1 MIFGM
6 HLATLKW
13 CNMSDTRLKKQINEL
28 RNSLFDNK
36 KNDEKKE
43 LVPANVNSKDKSKP
57 TGIFNDV
64 RSMDNRLAKLED
76 TFYNYAYDSTKILTS
91 FHRNTKI
98 LEKLINEITE
108 KNEISSKTINKIEK
122 QLPHTCPLV
131 PKGGNA
137 VVKKRKDLV
146 KTTIYYLG
154 ILLLISLAV
163 FLSNIVYEII
173 YFKLKS

>member
-1 MIFGM
+1 
-6 HLATLKW
+6 
-13 CNMSDTRLKKQINEL
+13 MSDIRLKKQISEL
-28 RNSLFDNK
+28 RNSLFDKKDNK
-36 KNDEKKE
+36 AEKN
-43 LVPANVNSKDKSKP
+43 LTPANINSKDDNKG

-64 RSMDNRLAKLED
+64 RSMDNRLAKLEE

-108 KNEISSKTINKIEK
+108 KNEISNKTINKIER

-131 PKGGNA
+131 PKGGSA
-137 VVKKRKDLV
+137 TVRKRQDIF
-146 KTTIYYLG
+146 KTIIYYFG
-154 ILLLISLAV
+154 ILILITGAV
-163 FLSNIVYEII
+163 FLSNIIYEII

>member
-1 MIFGM
+1 M
-6 HLATLKW
+6 T
-13 CNMSDTRLKKQINEL
+13 KKIAKI
-28 RNSLFDNK
+28 K
-36 KNDEKKE
+36 KK
-43 LVPANVNSKDKSKP
+43 LQPANINSKENPKA

-64 RSMDNRLAKLED
+64 RSMDNRLAKLEE

-108 KNEISSKTINKIEK
+108 KNEISGRTIKKIEK

-131 PKGGNA
+131 PKTGNA
-137 VVKKRKDLV
+137 VVKKRRDYL
-146 KTTIYYLG
+146 KTFIYYLG
-154 ILLLISLAV
+154 ILLLLAVAV

-173 YFKLKS
+173 YFKLKA

>member
-1 MIFGM
+1 
-6 HLATLKW
+6 
-13 CNMSDTRLKKQINEL
+13 MSEIRLRKQINEL
-28 RNSLFDNK
+28 RSSLFEK
-36 KNDEKKE
+36 KNSEDKKE
-43 LVPANVNSKDKSKP
+43 LKPANVNSNENPKA

-64 RSMDNRLAKLED
+64 RSMDNRLAKLEE

-108 KNEISSKTINKIEK
+108 KNEISGRTIKKIEK

-131 PKGGNA
+131 PKGGSA
-137 VVKKRKDLV
+137 VVKKRKDYFKAFL
-146 KTTIYYLG
+146 YYVG
-154 ILLLISLAV
+154 ILFLLAVAV

-173 YFKLKS
+173 YFKLKA

>member
-1 MIFGM
+1 
-6 HLATLKW
+6 
-13 CNMSDTRLKKQINEL
+13 MSDIRLKKQISEL
-28 RNSLFDNK
+28 RNSLFDKKDNK
-36 KNDEKKE
+36 AEKN
-43 LVPANVNSKDKSKP
+43 LTPANINSKDDNKG

-64 RSMDNRLAKLED
+64 RSMDNRLAKLEE

-108 KNEISSKTINKIEK
+108 KNEISNKTINKIEK

-131 PKGGNA
+131 PKGGSA
-137 VVKKRKDLV
+137 TVKKRQDILKSI
-146 KTTIYYLG
+146 IYYFG
-154 ILLLISLAV
+154 ILILITGAV
-163 FLSNIVYEII
+163 FLSNIIYEII

>member
-1 MIFGM
+1 
-6 HLATLKW
+6 
-13 CNMSDTRLKKQINEL
+13 MSEIRLKKQINEL
-28 RNSLFDNK
+28 RSSLFDK
-36 KNDEKKE
+36 KNNEDKKE
-43 LVPANVNSKDKSKP
+43 LQPANVNSKEKP
-57 TGIFNDV
+57 KATGIFNDV
-64 RSMDNRLAKLED
+64 RSMDNRLAKLEE

-108 KNEISSKTINKIEK
+108 KNEVSVRTIKKIEK

-131 PKGGNA
+131 PKGENA
-137 VVKKRKDLV
+137 VIKKRKDYL
-146 KTTIYYLG
+146 KTAIYYLG
-154 ILLLISLAV
+154 ILLLLAVAV

>member
-1 MIFGM
+1 
-6 HLATLKW
+6 
-13 CNMSDTRLKKQINEL
+13 MSDIRLKKQISEL
-28 RNSLFDNK
+28 RNSLFDKKDNK
-36 KNDEKKE
+36 AEKN
-43 LVPANVNSKDKSKP
+43 LTPANINSKDDNKG

-64 RSMDNRLAKLED
+64 RSMDNRLAKLEE

-108 KNEISSKTINKIEK
+108 KNEISNKTINKIER

-131 PKGGNA
+131 PKGGPA
-137 VVKKRKDLV
+137 TVRKRQDIF
-146 KTTIYYLG
+146 KTIIYYLG
-154 ILLLISLAV
+154 VLILITGAV
-163 FLSNIVYEII
+163 FFSNIIYEII

>member
-1 MIFGM
+1 MTEI
-6 HLATLKW
+6 
-13 CNMSDTRLKKQINEL
+13 RLKKQINEL
-28 RNSLFDNK
+28 RSSLFDK
-36 KNDEKKE
+36 KNTEDKKE
-43 LVPANVNSKDKSKP
+43 LQPANVNTNKNPKA

-64 RSMDNRLAKLED
+64 RSMDNRLAKLEE

-108 KNEISSKTINKIEK
+108 KNEISGKSIKKIEK

-131 PKGGNA
+131 PKGANA
-137 VVKKRKDLV
+137 EVKKRRDYF
-146 KTTIYYLG
+146 KTFLYYLG
-154 ILLLISLAV
+154 MLFLLAVAV

-173 YFKLKS
+173 YYKLKA

>member
-1 MIFGM
+1 
-6 HLATLKW
+6 
-13 CNMSDTRLKKQINEL
+13 MSDIRLKKQISEL
-28 RNSLFDNK
+28 RNSLFDK
-36 KNDEKKE
+36 KDNEAEKK
-43 LVPANVNSKDKSKP
+43 LTPANINSKDDNKG

-64 RSMDNRLAKLED
+64 RSMDNRLAKLEE

-108 KNEISSKTINKIEK
+108 KNEISNKTINKIER

-131 PKGGNA
+131 PKGGPA
-137 VVKKRKDLV
+137 TVRKRQDIL
-146 KTTIYYLG
+146 KTIIYYLG
-154 ILLLISLAV
+154 VLILITGAV
-163 FLSNIVYEII
+163 FFSNIIYEII

>member
-1 MIFGM
+1 
-6 HLATLKW
+6 
-13 CNMSDTRLKKQINEL
+13 MSEIRLKKQINEL
-28 RNSLFDNK
+28 RNSLFEK
-36 KNDEKKE
+36 KGNEEKKE
-43 LVPANVNSKDKSKP
+43 LKPANLNSKENSKG

-64 RSMDNRLAKLED
+64 RSMDNRLAKLEE

-108 KNEISSKTINKIEK
+108 KNEVSGKTIKKIEK

-131 PKGGNA
+131 PKGGST
-137 VVKKRKDLV
+137 VVKKRRDLF
-146 KTTIYYLG
+146 KTFIYYLG
-154 ILLLISLAV
+154 ILLLLAFAV

>member
-1 MIFGM
+1 
-6 HLATLKW
+6 
-13 CNMSDTRLKKQINEL
+13 MSEIRLKKQISEL
-28 RNSLFDNK
+28 RSSLFDK
-36 KNDEKKE
+36 KSSEDKKE
-43 LVPANVNSKDKSKP
+43 LKPANVNSKENP
-57 TGIFNDV
+57 RATGIFNDV
-64 RSMDNRLAKLED
+64 RSMDNRLAKLEE

-108 KNEISSKTINKIEK
+108 KNEISGKTIKKIEK

-131 PKGGNA
+131 PKGDVA
-137 VVKKRKDLV
+137 VVKKRKDLL
-146 KTTIYYLG
+146 KTFIYYLA
-154 ILLLISLAV
+154 ILFLLAGAV